1 MTGFGLKL
9 DKSALKN
16 VKVKEHSAENS
27 HFKRVCCSE
36 GNIKYPGS
44 GVKNDFFSPR
54 GCWQSDATPVNIMK
68 NHQPKCDF
76 CLLTKLGEK

>member
-1 MTGFGLKL
+1 M
-9 DKSALKN
+9 
-16 VKVKEHSAENS
+16 KVKEDSAENS